1 MMITVNNYESKK
13 YDVESK
19 SIIKMH
25 DLTEIM
31 QINNII
37 EHSIEQKDRS
47 GYEVFIDILE
57 TNIIVNQELKPMQK
71 IALNLY
77 FLTEEVKLLTD
88 REMNSIKV
96 INKEQISKKWE

>member
-57 TNIIVNQELKPMQK
+57 IKKLKIVSFFFVF
-71 IALNLY
+71 
-77 FLTEEVKLLTD
+77 FLL
-88 REMNSIKV
+88 
-96 INKEQISKKWE
+96 

>member
-47 GYEVFIDILE
+47 GYEVFIDIL
-57 TNIIVNQELKPMQK
+57 
-71 IALNLY
+71 
-77 FLTEEVKLLTD
+77 
-88 REMNSIKV
+88 
-96 INKEQISKKWE
+96 